1 MMKISNN
8 TLLATAL
15 LLAVLLAGVA
25 AEKLLSGGEPSVA
38 VTLPLDKTCDL
49 QQGSCSAKLP
59 DGGSVTLSI
68 APRPIPVLQPLQ
80 LEVTVQGA
88 RAGKIEV
95 DFSGVDMKMGF
106 NRPQL
111 QEQGNGRFTGQA
123 TLPICSVSSMAWRAT
138 VLLETGDKL
147 VAVPFEFVTAR
158 N

>member
-15 LLAVLLAGVA
+15 LLALLLAGVA
-25 AEKLLSGGEPSVA
+25 AEKLLPGDEPSVA
-38 VTLPLDKTCDL
+38 ITLPLDKTCDL
-49 QQGSCSAKLP
+49 QRSACSAKLP

-68 APRPIPVLQPLQ
+68 APRPIPVLQPLR
-80 LEVTVQGA
+80 LEVTVQGT
-88 RAGKIEV
+88 RATKVEV

-111 QEQGNGRFTGQA
+111 QAQDNGRFTGQA

-138 VLLETGDKL
+138 VLLETGGKR
-147 VAVPFEFVTAR
+147 VAAPFEFVTAR

>member
-1 MMKISNN
+1 MTKISNN

-25 AEKLLSGGEPSVA
+25 AEKLMKRSEPSVA
-38 VTLPLDKTCDL
+38 ITLPLDKTCDL
-49 QQGSCSAKLP
+49 QKSACSVKLP

-80 LEVTVQGA
+80 LEVTVGGA
-88 RAGKIEV
+88 HADKVEV

-111 QEQGNGRFTGQA
+111 QAQSNGRFSGQA

-147 VAVPFEFVTAR
+147 VAAPFEFVTTR

>member
-15 LLAVLLAGVA
+15 LLALLLAGVA
-25 AEKLLSGGEPSVA
+25 AEKLLSDGEPAVA
-38 VTLPLDKTCDL
+38 ITLPLDKTCDL
-49 QQGSCSAKLP
+49 QQRPCSARLP

-80 LEVTVQGA
+80 LEVTLQGA
-88 RAGKIEV
+88 RAAKVEV

-111 QEQGNGRFTGQA
+111 QAQGNGRFSGQA
-123 TLPICSVSSMAWRAT
+123 TLPICSVSSMAWRTT

-147 VAVPFEFVTAR
+147 VAVPFEFVTTR